1 MMVTKDAKIMNLVE
15 GSDLKEVI
23 KHHELVLRIEKKK

>member
-1 MMVTKDAKIMNLVE
+1 MVTKDAKIMNLIE

-23 KHHELVLRIEKKK
+23 KHHELVSCPI

>member
-23 KHHELVLRIEKKK
+23 KHHELVN